1 MPREECPLAEDVS
14 FRVADEVVKRD
25 VAGETFLVPIRGH
38 VADLQELFI
47 VNEVGGWLWDRLD
60 GRRRVDDLVADVVA
74 EFEVS
79 EQQAREDVSLFMAQ
93 LADAGLIEIAESGK
107 G

>member
-1 MPREECPLAEDVS
+1 MTEGVI
-14 FRVADEVVKRD
+14 FRVADAVVRRD

-47 VNEVGGWLWDRLD
+47 VNEVGAWLWDRLD

-79 EQQAREDVSLFMAQ
+79 EQQAKKDVSLFLRQ
-93 LADAGLIEIAESGK
+93 LTDAGLIESEDSGK
-107 G
+107 A

>member
-1 MPREECPLAEDVS
+1 MAEGVIL
-14 FRVADEVVKRD
+14 RVAAAVVRRD

-47 VNEVGGWLWDRLD
+47 VNEVGAWLWDRLD
-60 GRRRVDDLVADVVA
+60 GRRRVDDLVADVVS

-79 EQQAREDVSLFMAQ
+79 EQQAKKDVSLFLRQ
-93 LADAGLIEIAESGK
+93 LTDAGLIESEDSGK
-107 G
+107 A

>member
-1 MPREECPLAEDVS
+1 LAEGVI
-14 FRVADEVVKRD
+14 FRVADAVVRRD

-47 VNEVGGWLWDRLD
+47 VNEVGAWLWDRLD
-60 GRRRVDDLVADVVA
+60 GRRRVDDLVADVVS

-79 EQQAREDVSLFMAQ
+79 EQQAKKDVSLFLRQ
-93 LADAGLIEIAESGK
+93 LTDAGLIESEDSGK
-107 G
+107 A

>member
-1 MPREECPLAEDVS
+1 MAEGAIL
-14 FRVADEVVKRD
+14 RVADAIVRRD

-47 VNEVGGWLWDRLD
+47 VNELGGWLWDRLD
-60 GRRRVDDLVADVVA
+60 GRRRVDDLVADVVS

-79 EQQAREDVSLFMAQ
+79 EQQARQDVSLFVQQ
-93 LADAGLIEIAESGK
+93 LTEAGLIESADGGEA
-107 G
+107 

>member
-1 MPREECPLAEDVS
+1 MAEGVI
-14 FRVADEVVKRD
+14 FRVADAVVRRD

-47 VNEVGGWLWDRLD
+47 VNEVGAWLWDRLD
-60 GRRRVDDLVADVVA
+60 GRRRVDDLVADVVS

-79 EQQAREDVSLFMAQ
+79 EQQAKKDVSLFLRQ
-93 LADAGLIEIAESGK
+93 LTDAGLIESEDSGK
-107 G
+107 A